1 MENINKIYRIP
12 ISIDANIIQNIKSF
26 FNDTLNELETIEIK
40 HEYIVN
46 DYQYTIILD
55 FNFII
60 FQQYQKIGVI
70 DISIYKKN
78 EMIFSDTMSIFSIS
92 DLFRIVRIE
101 YKQELFLLKLVEN
114 IENRLLIFKETFE
127 NLIIRKSL
135 TKKAIKNLILYNS
148 FNDKMEGM
156 AICFALLFDGDL
168 IVNDLDIQK
177 LLIDKL
183 NNLGYDEYILKM
195 KRVKNDTSY
204 NAYLNTLILII
215 KILYKQKTLSHN
227 EGRKIALRKINLFK
241 DLLENENY
249 FQVI

>member
-1 MENINKIYRIP
+1 MANINKIYRIP
-12 ISIDANIIQNIKSF
+12 IGVDTNTIQNIKSF
-26 FNDTLNELETIEIK
+26 FNDTLSELEPVEIK
-40 HEYIVN
+40 YEHIVN
-46 DYQYTIILD
+46 DCIYTILLD

-60 FQQYQKIGVI
+60 FQQHHKIGVI

-78 EMIFSDTMSIFSIS
+78 EMIFSDTMSIYSIS
-92 DLFRIVRIE
+92 DLFRIISVE

-114 IENRLLIFKETFE
+114 TENRLILFKETFE
-127 NLIIRKSL
+127 NLTISKSL

-156 AICFALLFDGDL
+156 AICFALLFDGDW
-168 IVNDLDIQK
+168 IINDADIQK

-183 NNLGYDEYILKM
+183 NNLGYDESILKM

-215 KILYKQKTLSHN
+215 KILYKQKTLSYH

-249 FQVI
+249 FQSI